1 MHIVVLFPKGHL
13 FLKDMSTD
21 YILWIRT
28 RHMATKNPN
37 SPTKTN
43 LMGKVKKSLI
53 NGTNNSQVKRFS
65 LRLVTFQNLRVIN
78 TQKFGGVTDGS
89 MCFIDVTSFFFL
101 KSTFKKREQKQGND
115 STFLGSATR

>member
-1 MHIVVLFPKGHL
+1 
-13 FLKDMSTD
+13 
-21 YILWIRT
+21 
-28 RHMATKNPN
+28 MATKNPN

-78 TQKFGGVTDGS
+78 TQRFGGVTDGS
-89 MCFIDVTSFFFL
+89 TCFIDVTFFKK

>member
-1 MHIVVLFPKGHL
+1 
-13 FLKDMSTD
+13 
-21 YILWIRT
+21 
-28 RHMATKNPN
+28 MATKNPN

-78 TQKFGGVTDGS
+78 TQKFGGGVTDGL
-89 MCFIDVTSFFFL
+89 MCFIDVTSSFFFP
-101 KSTFKKREQKQGND
+101 KIHI
-115 STFLGSATR
+115 